1 MNDDPT
7 RPPSAAT
14 LPFQGRDAPVRFGI
28 NFLPHRARELLD
40 WVKAAEDTGFD
51 IAGVADSQSLYRDV
65 YVCEALV
72 ATNTT
77 SIRFGSRVIN
87 PLTRHPA
94 VAACAA
100 ATLEELAPGR
110 TMLGIG
116 TGDSAVDNIGLRPA
130 TLAQMSD
137 YVRAVRELL
146 ESGRSS
152 YKGAPCKLTWWN
164 GTRIPIYLA
173 ASGPKTLQ
181 LAGEIADGVVI
192 NTGLAPAIIR
202 DSIAQVRIGAARA
215 GRDLAEID
223 MWWLPL
229 TCVDDD
235 YDRALYKVA
244 PTLASAGSHL
254 TRLSS
259 SGKHVPPELMDK
271 VKELGRRYNSAQH
284 DMPESA
290 NRALIKE
297 LGLTDYLAD
306 RFAVIG
312 SARDCIA
319 KLERAIEA
327 GARQFWMSVHFD
339 DKIAFMRQWAA
350 QVMPAF
356 R

>member
-1 MNDDPT
+1 MIT
-7 RPPSAAT
+7 SPS
-14 LPFQGRDAPVRFGI
+14 PVRFGI

-72 ATNTT
+72 ATNTQ

-100 ATLEELAPGR
+100 ATLAELAPGR
-110 TMLGIG
+110 TMLGVG

-130 TLAQMSD
+130 TLAEMRD
-137 YVRAVRELL
+137 YVRTVRELL
-146 ESGRSS
+146 AGGQSH

-164 GTRIPIYLA
+164 GERIPIYLA

-192 NTGLAPAIIR
+192 NTGLAPDIIR
-202 DSIAQVRIGAARA
+202 DSIAQVRIGAV
-215 GRDLAEID
+215 D

-229 TCVDDD
+229 TCIDDD
-235 YDRALYKVA
+235 YARALDKVA

-259 SGKHVPPELMDK
+259 KGKHVPPELTDK
-271 VKELGRRYNSAQH
+271 VKELGRRYHSAQH
-284 DMPESA
+284 DLPQSA

-297 LGLTDYLAD
+297 LGLVDYLAD

-319 KLERAIEA
+319 KLERAIDA

-339 DKIAFMRQWAA
+339 DKIAFMREWSEK
-350 QVMPAF
+350 VMPAF
-356 R
+356 K

>member
-1 MNDDPT
+1 MTNA
-7 RPPSAAT
+7 PS
-14 LPFQGRDAPVRFGI
+14 PIRFGI
-28 NFLPHRARELLD
+28 NFLPHRARELLA
-40 WVKAAEDTGFD
+40 WVTAAEETGFD

-72 ATNTT
+72 ATGTK

-110 TMLGIG
+110 TMLGVG

-137 YVRAVRELL
+137 YVRALRELL
-146 ESGRSS
+146 ATGRSS
-152 YKGAPCKLTWWN
+152 YKGAPCRLTWWN
-164 GTRIPIYLA
+164 GVRIPIYLA

-192 NTGLAPAIIR
+192 NTGLAPEIIR
-202 DSIAQVRIGAARA
+202 DSIAQVRIGCERA
-215 GRDLAEID
+215 GRDLSAVD

-229 TCVDDD
+229 TCVDED
-235 YDRALYKVA
+235 YARALHKVA

-259 SGKHVPPELMDK
+259 KGKHVPPELMDK

-284 DMPESA
+284 DLPESA
-290 NRALIKE
+290 NRALIEE
-297 LGLTDYLAD
+297 LGLIDYLAD

-319 KLERAIEA
+319 KLERAIDA

-339 DKIAFMRQWAA
+339 DKIAFMRQWAE

-356 R
+356 K

>member
-1 MNDDPT
+1 MT
-7 RPPSAAT
+7 QAPS
-14 LPFQGRDAPVRFGI
+14 PVRFGI

-40 WVKAAEDTGFD
+40 WVKAAEDTGFA

-72 ATNTT
+72 ATNTS
-77 SIRFGSRVIN
+77 SIRFGARVIN

-110 TMLGIG
+110 TMLGVG
-116 TGDSAVDNIGLRPA
+116 TGDSAVDNIGIRPA
-130 TLAQMSD
+130 TLAQMRE

-146 ESGRSS
+146 ATGRAQFN
-152 YKGAPCKLTWWN
+152 GTPCKLTWWN
-164 GTRIPIYLA
+164 GARIPIYLA

-192 NTGLAPAIIR
+192 NTGLTPDIIR
-202 DSIAQVRIGAARA
+202 DSIAQVRVGCERA
-215 GRDLAEID
+215 GRDLSAVD

-235 YDRALYKVA
+235 YARALDKVA

-254 TRLSS
+254 TRLATR
-259 SGKHVPPELMDK
+259 GKHVPPELMEK

-284 DMPESA
+284 DMPQSG

-297 LGLTDYLAD
+297 LGLIDYLAD

-319 KLERAIEA
+319 KLEQAAEA

-339 DKIAFMRQWAA
+339 DKIGFMRQWAA

-356 R
+356 K

>member
-1 MNDDPT
+1 MVQSVNENPAMKDT
-7 RPPSAAT
+7 S
-14 LPFQGRDAPVRFGI
+14 PVRFGI

-72 ATNTT
+72 ATNTR

-110 TMLGIG
+110 TMLGVG

-130 TLAQMSD
+130 KLAEMSE
-137 YVRAVRELL
+137 YVRTVRELL
-146 ESGRSS
+146 SNGQSR
-152 YKGAPCKLTWWN
+152 YQGVPCKLTWWN

-181 LAGEIADGVVI
+181 LAGAIADGVVI
-192 NTGLAPAIIR
+192 NTGLTPDIVR
-202 DSIAQVRIGAARA
+202 DSIAQVRIGCERA
-215 GRDLAEID
+215 GRDISKVD

-235 YDRALYKVA
+235 YERALHKVA
-244 PTLASAGSHL
+244 PTIASAGSHL
-254 TRLSS
+254 TRLATT
-259 SGKHVPPELMDK
+259 GKHVPPELMDRI
-271 VKELGRRYNSAQH
+271 KELGRRYNSAQH

-297 LGLTDYLAD
+297 LGLIDYLAD

-312 SARDCIA
+312 TAPECIE
-319 KLERAIEA
+319 KLERAIDA

-339 DKIAFMRQWAA
+339 DKIGFMRRWSDE
-350 QVMPAF
+350 VMRAF

>member
-1 MNDDPT
+1 MNNPT
-7 RPPSAAT
+7 RSPEAAH
-14 LPFQGRDAPVRFGI
+14 LPFERNDTSSVRFGI

-72 ATNTT
+72 ATNTR

-130 TLAQMSD
+130 KLAEMSE
-137 YVRAVRELL
+137 YVRTVRELL
-146 ESGRSS
+146 SS
-152 YKGAPCKLTWWN
+152 KQALYQGAPCKLTWWN
-164 GTRIPIYLA
+164 GTPIPIYLA

-192 NTGLAPAIIR
+192 NTGLTPEIIR
-202 DSIAQVRIGAARA
+202 DSIAQVRIGCERA
-215 GRDLAEID
+215 GRDMSEVDL
-223 MWWLPL
+223 WWLPL

-235 YDRALYKVA
+235 YESALHKVA

-254 TRLSS
+254 TRLASK
-259 SGKHVPPELMDK
+259 GKHVPPELMARI
-271 VKELGRRYNSAQH
+271 KELGQRYNSAQH

-297 LGLTDYLAD
+297 LGLIDYLAD

-312 SARDCIA
+312 SARNCIE

-339 DKIAFMRQWAA
+339 DKIGFMRRWSDE
-350 QVMPAF
+350 VMRAF

>member
-1 MNDDPT
+1 MTNA
-7 RPPSAAT
+7 PS
-14 LPFQGRDAPVRFGI
+14 PIRFGI
-28 NFLPHRARELLD
+28 NFLPHRARELVD
-40 WVKAAEDTGFD
+40 WVKTAEDTGFA

-77 SIRFGSRVIN
+77 SIRFGARVIN

-116 TGDSAVDNIGLRPA
+116 SGDSAVDNIGIRPA
-130 TLAQMSD
+130 TLAEMRD

-146 ESGRSS
+146 ASGRSS

-164 GTRIPIYLA
+164 GRPIPIYLA

-192 NTGLAPAIIR
+192 NTGLTPEIIR
-202 DSIAQVRIGAARA
+202 DSIEQVRIGAERA
-215 GRDLAEID
+215 GRDLAALD

-235 YDRALYKVA
+235 YERALDKVA

-254 TRLSS
+254 TRLSTK
-259 SGKHVPPELMDK
+259 GKHVPPELMEK

-284 DMPESA
+284 DLPQSA

-297 LGLTDYLAD
+297 LGLIDYLAD

-312 SARDCIA
+312 NARDCIA
-319 KLERAIEA
+319 KLERAIDA

-339 DKIAFMRQWAA
+339 DKIGFMHAWSAK
-350 QVMPAF
+350 VMPAF
-356 R
+356 K

>member
-1 MNDDPT
+1 
-7 RPPSAAT
+7 
-14 LPFQGRDAPVRFGI
+14 
-28 NFLPHRARELLD
+28 
-40 WVKAAEDTGFD
+40 
-51 IAGVADSQSLYRDV
+51 
-65 YVCEALV
+65 
-72 ATNTT
+72 
-77 SIRFGSRVIN
+77 VIN

-110 TMLGIG
+110 TMLGVG

-130 TLAQMSD
+130 KLAEMSE
-137 YVRAVRELL
+137 YVRTLRELL
-146 ESGRSS
+146 SNGQSR
-152 YKGAPCKLTWWN
+152 YQGAPCKLTWWN

-192 NTGLAPAIIR
+192 NTGLTPDIVR
-202 DSIAQVRIGAARA
+202 DSIAQVRIGCERA
-215 GRDLAEID
+215 GRDIGEVD

-235 YDRALYKVA
+235 YQRALHKVA

-254 TRLSS
+254 TRLATT
-259 SGKHVPPELMDK
+259 GKHVPPELMDRI
-271 VKELGRRYNSAQH
+271 KELGRRYNSAQH

-297 LGLTDYLAD
+297 LGLIDYLAE

-312 SARDCIA
+312 SAPECIK
-319 KLERAIEA
+319 KLERAIDA

-339 DKIAFMRQWAA
+339 DKIGFMRRWSDE
-350 QVMPAF
+350 VMPAF

>member
-1 MNDDPT
+1 MSN
-7 RPPSAAT
+7 T
-14 LPFQGRDAPVRFGI
+14 LAPIRFGI

-72 ATNTT
+72 ATNTS

-100 ATLEELAPGR
+100 ATLAELAPGR

-116 TGDSAVDNIGLRPA
+116 SGDSAVDNIGLRPA
-130 TLAQMSD
+130 TLAEMSD
-137 YVRAVRELL
+137 YVRTVRELL
-146 ESGRSS
+146 ASGRSHH
-152 YKGAPCKLTWWN
+152 KGAPCKLTWWN

-192 NTGLAPAIIR
+192 NTGLAPEIIR
-202 DSIAQVRIGAARA
+202 DSIAQVRIGAERA
-215 GRDLAEID
+215 GRDIAEVD

-235 YDRALYKVA
+235 YEGALHKVA

-259 SGKHVPPELMDK
+259 KGKHVPPELMDK

-284 DMPESA
+284 DMPASA

-297 LGLTDYLAD
+297 LGLIDYLAD

-319 KLERAIEA
+319 KLERAIDA

-339 DKIAFMRQWAA
+339 DKIGFMRQWSEK
-350 QVMPAF
+350 VMPAF